1 MISDLRIKSIA
12 RVLLAV
18 SMLATV
24 ACESATSP
32 IARAADDNASFA
44 KTSTLQATAMVVSAT
59 NVNVGQA
66 VDVTATLYT
75 AGHPLGGRKMTL
87 KVDGGA
93 GVTISGSQLGT
104 ARWSVKGLSVGTHT
118 IVVSFAGD
126 NGYSGS
132 SASTTATVSP

>member
-1 MISDLRIKSIA
+1 MISLRIKSIA
-12 RVLLAV
+12 RVFLAA

-44 KTSTLQATAMVVSAT
+44 KSSTTQSTLMVVAAT
-59 NVNVGQA
+59 NAKVGEAVN
-66 VDVTATLYT
+66 VTATLYT
-75 AGHPLGGRKMTL
+75 SNHPLGGRKMTL
-87 KVDGGA
+87 TVDGGSPST
-93 GVTISGSQLGT
+93 VSGSRLGT
-104 ARWSVKGLSVGTHT
+104 ATWSVKGLAAGTHA

-126 NGYSGS
+126 NGYTGS